1 MSEILLI
8 PGPTPVPP
16 AVLKAMDAQMINHR
30 SAEFTALAKECHEGL
45 QWIFQ
50 TQNHVIIMPCA
61 GTGGLETAV
70 VNLVSPGDHVLACT
84 IGAFGDRF
92 AKAAEAYGC
101 KVEKMEEPW
110 GRAIDPQK
118 LAARLAEDKQGSI
131 KLILVTHN
139 ETSTGITNPLKEIAA
154 VCRNHPALLAVD
166 AVSSLGAIDLKTD
179 EWGID
184 VVVTGS
190 QKALMCPPGFCAI
203 SVNGRAWE
211 ACEKSKMPRL
221 YFDWRGYKKQIAK
234 LHTPYTPAVSLYYAL
249 AASLK
254 LIREEGLE
262 KAFARHAR
270 VARICREG
278 VKELGLELFA
288 DPNHFSDTVTAVKAP
303 SGVDPAELRKAVR
316 QKGFVLAGGQ
326 GHLVD
331 QIFRIGHLGYISEAD
346 VRSGLKAIGEALA
359 QIRG

>member
-16 AVLKAMDAQMINHR
+16 QVLKAMDAQMINHR
-30 SAEFTALAKECHEGL
+30 GGEFTTVARECHEGL

-50 TQNHVIIMPCA
+50 TKNDVIILPCA

-92 AKAAEAYGC
+92 AKAAEIYGC

-110 GRAIDPQK
+110 GKAIDPNK
-118 LAARLAEDKQGSI
+118 LAARLAEDKEGSI

-139 ETSTGITNPLKEIAA
+139 ETSTGVTNPLKEIAA
-154 VCRNHPALLAVD
+154 VCQSHPALLAVD

-190 QKALMCPPGFCAI
+190 QKALMCPPGFAAV
-203 SVNGRAWE
+203 SVNDRAWE

-221 YFDWRGYKKQIAK
+221 YFDWRGYKKEIAK
-234 LHTPYTPAVSLYYAL
+234 LQTPYTPAVSLYYAL
-249 AASLK
+249 REALK

-262 KAFARHAR
+262 NVFARHTR
-270 VARICREG
+270 VAQVCRNG
-278 VKELGLELFA
+278 VNELGLDLFA
-288 DPNHFSDTVTAVKAP
+288 DPNHFSDTVTAVKVPA
-303 SGVDPAELRKAVR
+303 GVDPAELRKSVKK
-316 QKGFVLAGGQ
+316 KGFVLAGGQ
-326 GHLVD
+326 GKITDSV
-331 QIFRIGHLGYISEAD
+331 FRIGHLGYISEAD
-346 VRSGLKAIGEALA
+346 VRNGLKAIKEVL
-359 QIRG
+359 R